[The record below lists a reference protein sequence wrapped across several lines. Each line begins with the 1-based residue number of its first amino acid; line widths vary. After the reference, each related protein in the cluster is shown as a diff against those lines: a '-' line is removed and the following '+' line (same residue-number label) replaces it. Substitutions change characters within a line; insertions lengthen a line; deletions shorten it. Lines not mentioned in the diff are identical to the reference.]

1 MDKKKRVYA
10 SNAAFYLLAVVG
22 IAVVLNLISTR
33 VFGRLDLTEAKVYTL
48 SPASK
53 DVVKALPD
61 YFTVKAYISEN
72 LPPEMKLISRY
83 VRDLLDEYRGAGGK
97 FKFEAIDPG
106 EDKKLVEEASS
117 CGVRKLQVQKLENQK
132 FEVGAYFLGMC
143 LQYSGK
149 TEAIPEI
156 MGTEGLEY
164 QLSSL
169 IKRMTQ
175 RKRKLVL
182 TTGHG
187 ELDFQNGLRAM
198 QQVVAQ
204 EFETATTN
212 PSSGPIPDD
221 ADALLVAGPKQAFDD
236 AGRKEID
243 KFLMKGKGAIF
254 LVDGMTM
261 QAPRGQME
269 MPGMPSMPKMGQAN
283 DTGLSDLL
291 KGYGFNV
298 GQDFVLD
305 RQNAPGPLD
314 VGGGRRML
322 ANVPVYVGVEM
333 ERAKGKEKDMGV
345 LAGLTAVI
353 FPYPSSVELVGPLA
367 GGKPAQGKL
376 WKLASSS
383 GQSWKATGMFF
394 LPQNEPLTEPKDNKD
409 KGPYALAYA
418 YEGTL
423 KSAFAAAAPPPAAGM
438 STPEPAAPNSQS
450 AKPVRLLVV
459 GDSDFTNDEYVML
472 SRSPILQI
480 YGNGAQLLLNAIGWT
495 MEDEALAPVRAKTV
509 TSRPIRTE
517 SDSTVLVVKAINIIG
532 VPLAFCLFGIAR
544 WRLRHNR
551 RQAQKL

>member
-1 MDKKKRVYA
+1 
-10 SNAAFYLLAVVG
+10 
-22 IAVVLNLISTR
+22 
-33 VFGRLDLTEAKVYTL
+33 
-48 SPASK
+48 
-53 DVVKALPD
+53 
-61 YFTVKAYISEN
+61 
-72 LPPEMKLISRY
+72 
-83 VRDLLDEYRGAGGK
+83 
-97 FKFEAIDPG
+97 
-106 EDKKLVEEASS
+106 
-117 CGVRKLQVQKLENQK
+117 
-132 FEVGAYFLGMC
+132 
-143 LQYSGK
+143 
-149 TEAIPEI
+149 
-156 MGTEGLEY
+156 
-164 QLSSL
+164 
-169 IKRMTQ
+169 
-175 RKRKLVL
+175 
-182 TTGHG
+182 
-187 ELDFQNGLRAM
+187 
-198 QQVVAQ
+198 
-204 EFETATTN
+204 
-212 PSSGPIPDD
+212 
-221 ADALLVAGPKQAFDD
+221 
-236 AGRKEID
+236 
-243 KFLMKGKGAIF
+243 
-254 LVDGMTM
+254 
-261 QAPRGQME
+261 
-269 MPGMPSMPKMGQAN
+269 MPKMGQAN

-353 FPYPSSVELVGPLA
+353 FPYASSVELVGPLA

-438 STPEPAAPNSQS
+438 STPEPTPPSSQS

-459 GDSDFTNDEYVML
+459 GDSDFTSDDYVML
-472 SRSPILQI
+472 ARSPLLQI